1 MIIPSLHPWDVP
13 PREAVRIQR
22 DLKNKLILKRKAGL
36 VRLVAGCDIA
46 LDPVSN
52 TGFGGVI
59 VYSYPDLAEVE
70 RKSAFLTLRFPY
82 IPGLLAFREGPVLL
96 EVIASLENAPDV
108 FIFDGQ
114 GIAHPRG
121 LGIASHLG
129 LFLDRPTIGCAKSRL
144 YGTYEEP
151 AWPKGSFSPLLDAQ
165 GKPCGAVLRTRD
177 HVKPV
182 FVSPGHRMDLK
193 SAVEITLACVDGL
206 RIPKPTREADHFVES
221 LKRRSLV
228 PPPSLTYTKKEA
240 VKDG

>member
-1 MIIPSLHPWDVP
+1 MLDIRAIHSWDVP
-13 PREAVRIQR
+13 PKEAVRIQR
-22 DLKNKLILKRKAGL
+22 DLRGKLVLKKKAG
-36 VRLVAGCDIA
+36 RIHLVAGCDIA
-46 LDPVSN
+46 LDPASN

-70 RKSAFLTLRFPY
+70 RKSASLTLRFPY

-96 EVIASLENAPDV
+96 EVIASLETVPDV

-151 AWPKGSFSPLLDAQ
+151 ASQKGSFTPLLDAK

-177 HVKPV
+177 RVKPV

-193 SAVEITLACVDGL
+193 SALQITLACVDGM

-221 LKRRSLV
+221 LRRR
-228 PPPSLTYTKKEA
+228 YCQCHA
-240 VKDG
+240 G